1 MLILRNQAKS
11 TLEQA
16 DWDYK
21 TAVQL
26 WYASLEEAPEAL
38 DDMEEDD
45 PQPIP
50 STSGASGSGPSAGA
64 SSSRQ
69 ARQGGGFR
77 TLQDLTSGDGH
88 DQDDDDDHSD
98 NDYFTGGEKS
108 GLAVHG
114 GNRDPQDHI
123 QSLLDRARR

>member
-1 MLILRNQAKS
+1 
-11 TLEQA
+11 
-16 DWDYK
+16 
-21 TAVQL
+21 
-26 WYASLEEAPEAL
+26 
-38 DDMEEDD
+38 MEEDEPTD

-50 STSGASGSGPSAGA
+50 STSGAAESGPSAGA

-69 ARQGGGFR
+69 TRQGGGIR
-77 TLQDLTSGDGH
+77 TLQDLTSTGSH
-88 DQDDDDDHSD
+88 DHDDDDDHSD

-123 QSLLDRARR
+123 QDLLDRARR